1 MTQNNQ
7 KLIFVFFYFN
17 FRHNPD
23 EYQVDDCD
31 ERARM
36 KRAIDI
42 EEGIEIDKVNAP
54 GLIES
59 CLSTQLSVNN
69 DGIFDPQPPA
79 LQPLQPSQ
87 PCFLCFDH
95 QTRQL
100 GTAGI
105 SVANKEG
112 EIMLVHSQDYYMH
125 CLVPDLQKITACCYY
140 WGKMD
145 RYEAERLLDSKPE
158 GMLRLEFLFQCIN
171 FYN

>member
-1 MTQNNQ
+1 
-7 KLIFVFFYFN
+7 
-17 FRHNPD
+17 
-23 EYQVDDCD
+23 
-31 ERARM
+31 M

-42 EEGIEIDKVNAP
+42 EKGIEIDKITAP

-59 CLSTQLSVNN
+59 CLSSPLSVNN

-79 LQPLQPSQ
+79 QQQQQPSQ
-87 PCFLCFDH
+87 PCFLCSDH
-95 QTRQL
+95 QSRQL

-158 GMLRLEFLFQCIN
+158 GSYDFISI
-171 FYN
+171 